1 MRTSVSVS
9 SLLYRV
15 AWGLAVAQA
24 AAPPTPA
31 PPQTSA
37 VIVTYANGR
46 RTTLQIGAMG
56 CGSWTTLF
64 PRVEPWTPPPNQ
76 LPLSAIKYACERGSD
91 GVRVAV
97 SVLRGSPHQQEDPIA
112 TVLVTP
118 SQSVVVDELRAVG
131 VQPVTLSLGYL
142 TGAVLEP
149 PKVEV
154 PSPLIDVVEVSVSMG
169 PVPMYHVV
177 LRNRAAKAVRG
188 IHFQCSR
195 QGRLSS
201 CGRQVGRDGSALV
214 DAGGEYVLDMRVPSG
229 RPTADGSIEPAPLDR
244 ILLDAVVWSDGS
256 FEGSSAGL
264 DVLVA
269 DQGNRLALTR
279 VLAELQRA
287 RSQGASAKPGDFRA
301 AVQAVPIDVTDVMIE
316 DTRSR
321 VAAAKRLPNDRVTS
335 MLRSSM
341 QSIKN
346 YTVDELAAFESAPR
360 GAGSFEAWLNTTTE
374 RYLRWFE
381 RLN

>member
-1 MRTSVSVS
+1 
-9 SLLYRV
+9 
-15 AWGLAVAQA
+15 
-24 AAPPTPA
+24 
-31 PPQTSA
+31 
-37 VIVTYANGR
+37 
-46 RTTLQIGAMG
+46 MG

-76 LPLSAIKYACERGSD
+76 LPLSAIKYACERASD

-112 TVLVTP
+112 TVLVRP

-154 PSPLIDVVEVSVSMG
+154 PSPLIEVVEVSVSTG

-195 QGRLSS
+195 QGRLSTS
-201 CGRQVGRDGSALV
+201 GRQVGRDGSALV
-214 DAGGEYVLDMRVPSG
+214 DAGGDYVLDMRVPSG

-244 ILLDAVVWSDGS
+244 ISLDAVVWSDGS

-279 VLAELQRA
+279 VLPELQRA
-287 RSQGASAKPGDFRA
+287 RSQGASARPGDFRA
-301 AVQAVPIDVTDVMIE
+301 AIQAVPIDVTDVMIE

-321 VAAAKRLPNDRVTS
+321 VAAAKGLANDRVTS

-381 RLN
+381 RLK